1 MNEVTRTVVIDL
13 KEFIDSQYSDKKEQA
28 RYMANSARTNIM
40 LFKATSDIKY
50 DIQAR
55 LDIEKGYDILRG
67 FTRPLGCI
75 FTKAA

>member
-13 KEFIDSQYSDKKEQA
+13 KEFINSQYSDKQEQA
-28 RYMANSARTNIM
+28 KFMAMSARTNIM
-40 LFKATSDIKY
+40 MYQATKDKKY
-50 DIQAR
+50 LQQAK
-55 LDIEKGYDILRG
+55 LDIEKGKDILRG